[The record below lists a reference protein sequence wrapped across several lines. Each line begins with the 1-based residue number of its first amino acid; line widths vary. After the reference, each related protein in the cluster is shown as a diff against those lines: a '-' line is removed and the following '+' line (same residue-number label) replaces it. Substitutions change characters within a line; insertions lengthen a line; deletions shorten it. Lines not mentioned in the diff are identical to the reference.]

1 MTPYAI
7 YRGTQLLGFVRAAD
21 ELDALAAWVRAT
33 GIEATREGDLLVVA
47 DEHFD
52 AVCDIRAE
60 RIAGVA

>member
-1 MTPYAI
+1 MIPHAI

>member
-1 MTPYAI
+1 VIPHAI

-21 ELDALAAWVRAT
+21 ELDALREWVRAS

-60 RIAGVA
+60 RVAGTT

>member
-1 MTPYAI
+1 MIPHAI

-47 DEHFD
+47 DEHYD
-52 AVCDIRAE
+52 DVCDIRAE

>member
-1 MTPYAI
+1 MIAHAI

-21 ELDALAAWVRAT
+21 ELDALREWVRAS
-33 GIEATREGDLLVVA
+33 GIEVTREGDLIVVA

-60 RIAGVA
+60 RIVGTT